1 MIEECERTSEQH
13 QTRPASTSLN
23 GPQRNLVRSTS
34 GGERTR
40 ALEIAEHN
48 NIRTEPSGIAGLALF
63 LDRAPLIPRN
73 EKVVIVNTG
82 WLYLP

>member
-1 MIEECERTSEQH
+1 MDFRIDKT
-13 QTRPASTSLN
+13 L
-23 GPQRNLVRSTS
+23 GPQS
-34 GGERTR
+34 GIYPVGEGSVAR